1 MGVDI
6 MKYCNS
12 CNQNVSPSRKFSIVW
27 FLINCLW
34 LIGGIVY
41 IIYYFTK
48 PKVCPICH
56 GNQLE
61 ASRENIIIDGDIANV
76 TTKEA
81 KQDRFEQNMKNSA
94 IKQKEYREIL
104 LDKRVVLKEKNVI
117 AKEKFAAARQKVK
130 DESAARVLARQ
141 QRKLNKNI

>member
-1 MGVDI
+1 
-6 MKYCNS
+6 MKYCKS

-34 LIGGIVY
+34 LIGGVVY

-61 ASRENIIIDGDIANV
+61 VSRENIIIDGNTVNV

-81 KQDRFEQNMKNSA
+81 KQERFEQRMKQSN
-94 IKQKEYREIL
+94 
-104 LDKRVVLKEKNVI
+104 DKWTESGERAKI
-117 AKEKFAAARQKVK
+117 ALAKSRQKNK
-130 DESAARVLARQ
+130 DASAARVLARQ
-141 QRKLNKNI
+141 QKKEAKEQAKLNKNI

>member
-1 MGVDI
+1 
-6 MKYCNS
+6 MKYCAD
-12 CNQNVSPSRKFSIVW
+12 CQRNVQPSKKFSIGW
-27 FLINCLW
+27 FLVNCIWIL
-34 LIGGIVY
+34 GAPVY
-41 IIYYFTK
+41 LLYFVFAKKKT
-48 PKVCPICH
+48 CPICG
-56 GNQLE
+56 GNHFE
-61 ASRENIIIDGDIANV
+61 ASRENIVVDGNIANV

-81 KQDRFEQNMKNSA
+81 KQERFEQNMKNSA